1 MSHVGPVDGLVLAAG
16 RGERLG
22 LGPKA
27 WLTLGGQT
35 LLERA
40 VAVMREVCERVIVG
54 VPSADVERAGALC
67 GAGATVIAGGATHR
81 DTMLAAFA
89 AGDAPLCL
97 LHDVAHPFL
106 TRELARRVLDSARR
120 GGAAVAAVL
129 SASSAYH
136 APQTAART
144 RLGPNSVW
152 LVRRPFACRRAD
164 LAQVA
169 GSARGD
175 DGLSVVLERAGVH
188 TSLVAAPAWHIKVT
202 TADDWALAQA
212 IERSVRPM

>member
-1 MSHVGPVDGLVLAAG
+1 MSRFEPVDGLVLAAG

-27 WLTLGGQT
+27 WLTLGGRT

-40 VAVMREVCERVIVG
+40 VSVMRDVCERVIVG
-54 VPSADVERAGALC
+54 VHPTDVERASALC
-67 GAGATVIAGGATHR
+67 GADATVIAGGATHR
-81 DTMLAAFA
+81 ATMLTTFA
-89 AGDAPLCL
+89 AGAAPLCL

-106 TRELARRVLDSARR
+106 TRELALRVLDTARG

-136 APQTAART
+136 APETGART
-144 RLGPNSVW
+144 RLGPYSVW

-164 LAQVA
+164 LARVA
-169 GSARGD
+169 DSARGD
-175 DGLSVVLERAGVH
+175 DGLSVVLEGAGVQ
-188 TSLVAAPAWHIKVT
+188 TTVVAAPAWHIKVT
-202 TADDWALAQA
+202 TTDDWALAQA
-212 IERSVRPM
+212 IEQSVRPM